1 MKKKWFLRNV
11 FLVSIII
18 FIFIIN
24 VYTVKAA
31 SKNDC
36 NENLAILVDIGE
48 EKLYLIDK
56 EKNIILK
63 EYSIASGKPETP
75 SPTGTWKVVRMA
87 KWSGGFGTRWIELNV
102 PWGKF
107 GIHGTNRPGTIG
119 SEASHGCIRMFNK
132 NVEELYEYVEPGMIV
147 AIYAGPNG
155 PFEDGLITLKPG
167 DRGSDI
173 LEVQR
178 KMKDKGYHPK
188 DLDGIYGEDMKRY
201 VIKFRKDN
209 DLENSHYIDKEFYE
223 KLGIELID

>member
-1 MKKKWFLRNV
+1 
-11 FLVSIII
+11 
-18 FIFIIN
+18 
-24 VYTVKAA
+24 
-31 SKNDC
+31 
-36 NENLAILVDIGE
+36 
-48 EKLYLIDK
+48 
-56 EKNIILK
+56 
-63 EYSIASGKPETP
+63 
-75 SPTGTWKVVRMA
+75 
-87 KWSGGFGTRWIELNV
+87 
-102 PWGKF
+102 
-107 GIHGTNRPGTIG
+107 
-119 SEASHGCIRMFNK
+119 MFNK

-178 KMKDKGYHPK
+178 KMKDKGYYPK

-209 DLENSHYIDKEFYE
+209 NLENSHYIDKEFYE

>member
-1 MKKKWFLRNV
+1 MKKKGFLRSV
-11 FLVSIII
+11 FFVNIII

-24 VYTVKAA
+24 VYTVKAT

-36 NENLAILVDIGE
+36 DKNLAILVDIGE

-56 EKNIILK
+56 EKNITLK
-63 EYSIASGKPETP
+63 EYSIASGKPKTP
-75 SPTGTWKVVRMA
+75 SPTGTWKVVRTA

-132 NVEELYEYVEPGMIV
+132 NIEELYEYVEPGMIV

-173 LEVQR
+173 LEIQR
-178 KMKDKGYHPK
+178 KMKDKGYYPK
-188 DLDGIYGEDMKRY
+188 DLDGIYGEYMKRY
-201 VIKFRKDN
+201 VIKFREDN
-209 DLENSHYIDKEFYE
+209 NLEISHYVDKEFYE

>member
-1 MKKKWFLRNV
+1 MKKKGFLRNV
-11 FLVSIII
+11 FFVSIII
-18 FIFIIN
+18 FIFIVN
-24 VYTVKAA
+24 VYTVKAT
-31 SKNDC
+31 SKTDYDG
-36 NENLAILVDIGE
+36 NLAILADIGE

-56 EKNIILK
+56 EKNITLK
-63 EYSIASGKPETP
+63 EYSIASGKPKTP

-147 AIYAGPNG
+147 SIYAGPNG

-173 LEVQR
+173 LEIQR
-178 KMKDKGYHPK
+178 KLKDKGYYPK

-209 DLENSHYIDKEFYE
+209 NLENSHYIDKEFYE
-223 KLGIELID
+223 KLGMELID

>member
-1 MKKKWFLRNV
+1 
-11 FLVSIII
+11 
-18 FIFIIN
+18 
-24 VYTVKAA
+24 VKAT
-31 SKNDC
+31 SKTDYDG
-36 NENLAILVDIGE
+36 NLAILADIGE

-56 EKNIILK
+56 EKNITLK
-63 EYSIASGKPETP
+63 EYSIASGKPKTP

-147 AIYAGPNG
+147 SIYAGPNG

-173 LEVQR
+173 LEIQR
-178 KMKDKGYHPK
+178 KLKDKGYYPK

-209 DLENSHYIDKEFYE
+209 NLENSHYIDKEFYE
-223 KLGIELID
+223 KLGMELID